1 MNVTVRYG
9 VESYEKEFPG
19 SPTIAE
25 VRTNSSLKAIL
36 GFSDNVRALISGV
49 EQPDDVRVP
58 EGSVVVLETRANQK
72 AS

>member
-9 VESYEKEFPG
+9 VETYDKEFAG

-25 VRTNSSLKAIL
+25 VRSNTSLKAIL
-36 GFSDNVRALISGV
+36 GFSDNVRALINGV

-58 EGSVVVLETRANQK
+58 EGSVVQLETRANQK
-72 AS
+72 AN